1 MSRFKNIYTF
11 TSYSLIFA
19 AGLLLD
25 QITKY
30 WVVAELK
37 PIRTFVLIKN
47 VLSLTYRENT
57 GAAFSILEG
66 HTEFL
71 TIITLF
77 VTIALLF
84 VVFSGKI
91 KNIFA
96 EYSLLFIAIGGIGN
110 CIDRIFSGFV
120 VDMFEFTFID
130 FAVFNVADIFVTCG
144 SLLFIC
150 IFIFTKGDIFR
161 WN

>member
-1 MSRFKNIYTF
+1 MSKFKSFYSF
-11 TSYSLIFA
+11 FSYLLLIS

-25 QITKY
+25 QISKL
-30 WVVAELK
+30 WSVAELK
-37 PIRTFVLIKN
+37 PIRTMVILKN

-71 TIITLF
+71 TVITIIVTVVILF
-77 VTIALLF
+77 I
-84 VVFSGKI
+84 VVSGKI
-91 KNIFA
+91 KNSIA

-110 CIDRIFSGFV
+110 CIDRIFTGRV
-120 VDMFEFTFID
+120 VDMFEFTFIN

-144 SLLFIC
+144 SVLFIA
-150 IFIFTKGDIFR
+150 IFIVTKGDIFR

>member
-1 MSRFKNIYTF
+1 MSKFKSFYSF
-11 TSYSLIFA
+11 FSYLLLIS

-25 QITKY
+25 QISKL
-30 WVVAELK
+30 WSVAELK
-37 PIRTFVLIKN
+37 PIRTMVILKN

-71 TIITLF
+71 TVITIIVTVLILF
-77 VTIALLF
+77 I
-84 VVFSGKI
+84 VVSGKI
-91 KNIFA
+91 KNSIA

-110 CIDRIFSGFV
+110 CIDRIFTGRV
-120 VDMFEFTFID
+120 VDMFEFTFIN

-144 SLLFIC
+144 SVLFIA
-150 IFIFTKGDIFR
+150 IFIVTKGDIFR

>member
-1 MSRFKNIYTF
+1 MSKFKNVYTF
-11 TSYSLIFA
+11 FSYILLIS

-25 QITKY
+25 QISKL
-30 WVVAELK
+30 WSVAALK
-37 PIRTFVLIKN
+37 PIRTMVILKN

-57 GAAFSILEG
+57 GAAFSILED

-71 TIITLF
+71 TAITVIVTLAILF
-77 VTIALLF
+77 I
-84 VVFSGKI
+84 VVSGKI
-91 KNIFA
+91 KNSVA

-110 CIDRIFSGFV
+110 CIDRVFTGHV
-120 VDMFEFTFID
+120 VDMFEFTFIN

-144 SLLFIC
+144 SVLFIT
-150 IFIFTKGDIFR
+150 IFIVTKGDIFR

>member
-1 MSRFKNIYTF
+1 MSKFKNIYSCI
-11 TSYSLIFA
+11 SYSFLIA

-25 QITKY
+25 QITKC
-30 WVVAELK
+30 WVVSDLK

-47 VLSLTYRENT
+47 ILSLTYRENT
-57 GAAFSILEG
+57 GAAFSILKG

-71 TIITLF
+71 TIITLL
-77 VTIALLF
+77 VTIVLLF
-84 VVFSGKI
+84 VVISDKV
-91 KNIFA
+91 KNVIA
-96 EYSLLFIAIGGIGN
+96 EYSLLFIAIGGLGN
-110 CIDRIFSGFV
+110 CIDRIFSGYV

-130 FAVFNVADIFVTCG
+130 FAVFNIADIFVTCG

-150 IFIFTKGDIFR
+150 IFIFTKGNIFK

>member
-1 MSRFKNIYTF
+1 MSKFKNVYTF
-11 TSYSLIFA
+11 FSYILLIS

-25 QITKY
+25 QISKL
-30 WVVAELK
+30 WSVAALK
-37 PIRTFVLIKN
+37 PIRTMVILKN

-57 GAAFSILEG
+57 GAAFSILEN

-71 TIITLF
+71 TAITIIVTLAIVF
-77 VTIALLF
+77 I
-84 VVFSGKI
+84 VVSGKI
-91 KNIFA
+91 KNSVA

-110 CIDRIFSGFV
+110 CIDRVFTGHV
-120 VDMFEFTFID
+120 VDMFEFTFIN

-144 SLLFIC
+144 SVLFII
-150 IFIFTKGDIFR
+150 IFIVTKGDIFR

>member
-1 MSRFKNIYTF
+1 MSKFKNIYTF

-30 WVVAELK
+30 WVVAEIK

-57 GAAFSILEG
+57 GAAFSMLEG